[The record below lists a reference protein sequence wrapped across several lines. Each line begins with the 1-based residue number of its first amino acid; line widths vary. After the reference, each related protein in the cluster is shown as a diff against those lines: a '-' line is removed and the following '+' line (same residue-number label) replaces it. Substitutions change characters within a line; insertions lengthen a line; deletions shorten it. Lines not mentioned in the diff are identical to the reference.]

1 MLYRNENIKLVLLG
15 DTNVGKTSIVN
26 RYIYN
31 KYNYLT
37 ESTIGASYSS
47 KIFKFNYNPTTEV
60 IEENSN
66 NILKLNV
73 NIWDT
78 AGQEKYNA
86 LVSLYYKHANILF
99 YVFDI
104 TENNFKINQEIINSL
119 DNITDV
125 VIIFNKKDLV
135 NSIKFKTGVLQLIS
149 RCNQEGWKYYIISA
163 KNGQDVDEIFNST
176 ITDYVSKNLKLIL
189 NKEQNNIKF
198 ELEDNRSFYNCC

>member
-99 YVFDI
+99 YVFD
-104 TENNFKINQEIINSL
+104 
-119 DNITDV
+119 
-125 VIIFNKKDLV
+125 NK
-135 NSIKFKTGVLQLIS
+135 VLP
-149 RCNQEGWKYYIISA
+149 K
-163 KNGQDVDEIFNST
+163 
-176 ITDYVSKNLKLIL
+176 
-189 NKEQNNIKF
+189 
-198 ELEDNRSFYNCC
+198 

>member
-15 DTNVGKTSIVN
+15 NTNVGKTSIVN

-31 KYNYLT
+31 KYNYIN
-37 ESTIGASYSS
+37 EATIGASYSS
-47 KIFKFNYNPTTEV
+47 KIFNFKYNPHTYL
-60 IEENSN
+60 IEEESN

-104 TENNFKINQEIINSL
+104 TDEHFKINNDIIDDLNENTEI
-119 DNITDV
+119 
-125 VIIFNKKDLV
+125 VIVLNKKDLKNV
-135 NSIKFKTGVLQLIS
+135 NRPNISNLITK
-149 RCNQEGWKYYIISA
+149 CYDKGWKYYIVSA
-163 KNGQDVDEIFNST
+163 KDGDNINDLFKST

-189 NKEQNNIKF
+189 NKEDNKIKF
-198 ELEDNRSFYNCC
+198 ESEDSKSFYNCC